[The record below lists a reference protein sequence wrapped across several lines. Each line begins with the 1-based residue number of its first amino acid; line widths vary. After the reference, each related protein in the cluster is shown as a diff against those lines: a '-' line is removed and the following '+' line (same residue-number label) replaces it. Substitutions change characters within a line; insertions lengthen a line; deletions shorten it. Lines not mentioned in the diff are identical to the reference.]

1 MVAQQY
7 GHLLHCGLPFPPS
20 FVAAL
25 AQAVAAFVE
34 SVLRYGIPPDFVCA
48 LIRVRSGCDH
58 AVPPRTVIGF
68 ASVFVCSQ
76 RKATKRKFISSCG

>member
-1 MVAQQY
+1 MDASEGKTHGVWLPNSC
-7 GHLLHCGLPFPPS
+7 GHLLHCGPPFPPS

-48 LIRVRSGCDH
+48 LIRVRSGRDH
-58 AVPPRTVIGF
+58 AVPPRTVLDAF
-68 ASVFVCSQ
+68 
-76 RKATKRKFISSCG
+76 